1 MVING
6 ASNIASTG
14 QTGPVPLERVK
25 DVEMDKQRLF
35 KAAKEM
41 ESIFLYQ
48 LLKTMRQTIPEN
60 ESKDSKTVGGGMGKD
75 IYTQMF
81 DQEIAMKMAGNT
93 DRSIAAQIYRSMVG
107 VLEKQSGRK
116 ADPTSGVKNI
126 LPNERYIKIN
136 QISSQPSNAAITKTR
151 FDPYIDHAAA
161 KFRLRPEL
169 IKAVIKAESNFN
181 PKAVSSAGAKGLMQL
196 MDSTALEMGV
206 DNVFSP
212 GQNIDAGARY
222 LRKMIDRFG
231 DIKIALAAYN
241 AGPAAVEKHGGI
253 PPYPE
258 TVKYVQ
264 SVLDSTGG
272 GQTYY

>member
-136 QISSQPSNAAITKTR
+136 QISSQPSNASITKTR